1 MTAVSGPAPRPAVAP
16 PADWKFPV
24 PCEYRPGS
32 GVTVLAYDMPGQHAA
47 TVLCHLGVSAAAEPA
62 GRDGIAA
69 VTAAAMFTGARS
81 VPAREFEQRAAAA
94 GISWT
99 TSAAWAGPSVTLE
112 LPARQVPAALDL
124 LRLALAE
131 PEFDAGETAA
141 QIQLAAMGIAR
152 DAASPQARVM
162 QALPGAV
169 YGDAI
174 RAGRPAAGTLATVMQ
189 LTPDAVPAFYD
200 DHVRPAAVTV
210 VIAGDLTGLD
220 VAALAEE
227 AFAAWRDD
235 RPAATVPEQDLLPFR
250 PAAGVLVDQPG
261 AAQTQLLLA
270 AQVPGR
276 GQPGWA
282 ELQVAARILGAP
294 LTGRLDAHVREQSG
308 QSYGLQAGLTELV
321 PGYGLFLVTGAVDGP
336 ATPAVLADIHGILAA
351 PLASGFTD
359 AEHADATEAI
369 TRTLPLTAYE
379 TPAALAAT
387 AADLA
392 ASGFTPAY
400 PGRFLDDIAAL
411 TAPLVNGAYKSYLS
425 PDRFTLIAVG
435 DASALA
441 GPLKEVA
448 GSLQVISA

>member
-1 MTAVSGPAPRPAVAP
+1 MTSVFDPAPRPAVAP
-16 PADWKFPV
+16 PAGWKFPV
-24 PCEYRPGS
+24 PCEYRPGD

-47 TVLCHLGVSAAAEPA
+47 TVLCHLGIPATAEPE
-62 GRDGIAA
+62 GCDGIAA
-69 VTAAAMFTGARS
+69 VTAAAMFTGARG

-94 GISWT
+94 GISWA
-99 TSAAWAGPSVTLE
+99 TSASWAGPSVTLE

-131 PEFDAGETAA
+131 PEFDEDETAA
-141 QIQLAAMGIAR
+141 QIRLAAMGIAR

-189 LTPDAVPAFYD
+189 LTPDAVTAFAD
-200 DHVRPAAVTV
+200 GHVRPAAVTV
-210 VIAGDLTGLD
+210 VIAGDLAGLD

-227 AFAAWRDD
+227 AFTTWRDN
-235 RPAATVPEQDLLPFR
+235 RPAAALEHGPLPPG

-261 AAQTQLLLA
+261 AVQTQLLLA

-276 GQPGWA
+276 GQLCWA

-294 LTGRLDAHVREQSG
+294 LTGRLDARVRERSG

-321 PGYGLFLVTGAVDGP
+321 PGCGLFLVTGAVDGP
-336 ATPAVLADIHGILAA
+336 ATPAVLADIQDILAA

-359 AEHADATEAI
+359 AEHTNAAEAI
-369 TRTLPLTAYE
+369 TRTLPLVSYE

-400 PGRFLDDIAAL
+400 PGQFLDAIAAL
-411 TAPLVNGAYKSYLS
+411 TTPVVNGAYKSHIG
-425 PDRFTLIAVG
+425 PDRFTLVAVG
-435 DASALA
+435 DAAALA
-441 GPLKEVA
+441 GPLEKVA
-448 GSLQVISA
+448 GPLEVISA

>member
-1 MTAVSGPAPRPAVAP
+1 MTSVFDPAPRPAVAP
-16 PADWKFPV
+16 PAGWKFPV

-32 GVTVLAYDMPGQHAA
+32 GVTVLAYHMPGQHAA
-47 TVLCHLGVSAAAEPA
+47 TVLCHLGVSAVAEPA
-62 GRDGIAA
+62 GCDGIAA
-69 VTAAAMFTGARS
+69 VTAAAMFTGARG

-99 TSAAWAGPSVTLE
+99 TSAGWAGPSVTLE

-141 QIQLAAMGIAR
+141 QIRLAAMGIAR
-152 DAASPQARVM
+152 DAASPHARVM

-169 YGDAI
+169 YGDAT

-189 LTPDAVPAFYD
+189 LIPDAITAFYNG
-200 DHVRPAAVTV
+200 HVRPAAVTV
-210 VIAGDLTGLD
+210 VIAGDLTGLG
-220 VAALAEE
+220 VAALAED
-227 AFAAWRDD
+227 AFAAWRDV
-235 RPAATVPEQDLLPFR
+235 RPAVTAPGQDPLPPR
-250 PAAGVLVDQPG
+250 LAAGVLVDQPG
-261 AAQTQLLLA
+261 AVQTQLLLA

-294 LTGRLDAHVREQSG
+294 LTGRLDAHVRERSG

-321 PGYGLFLVTGAVDGP
+321 PGRGLFLVTGAVDGH
-336 ATPAVLADIHGILAA
+336 ATPAVLADIQRILAA
-351 PLASGFTD
+351 PLTGGFTD
-359 AEHADATEAI
+359 AEHADAAEAI
-369 TRTLPLTAYE
+369 TRTLPLVSYE

-400 PGRFLDDIAAL
+400 PGQFLDDIAAL
-411 TAPLVNGAYKSYLS
+411 TSPVVNGACKSHLGQ
-425 PDRFTLIAVG
+425 DRFTLVAVG
-435 DASALA
+435 DAAALA
-441 GPLKEVA
+441 GPLEELAGPLEVIGA
-448 GSLQVISA
+448 